1 MLTVT
6 KVLNTSSEN
15 QETLQLDNEDFD
27 ELNKDSYKK
36 EKILIN
42 TKNYKK
48 IQKISRK
55 HLDTKLDLKSP
66 ADARNVQ
73 YFD

>member
-1 MLTVT
+1 
-6 KVLNTSSEN
+6 
-15 QETLQLDNEDFD
+15 LDNEDFD

-48 IQKISRK
+48 I
-55 HLDTKLDLKSP
+55 
-66 ADARNVQ
+66 
-73 YFD
+73 